1 MKGKVLTE
9 LKDTQSGS
17 MDELLGINT
26 ETWPKHAGMELGK
39 AKLSWAWI

>member
-17 MDELLGINT
+17 MDEPGTNT

-39 AKLSWAWI
+39 PKLSWTWN